1 MSFTLA
7 VIWLTVLAMGLSV
20 GVATAM
26 SVLRGGLLLLALLN
40 NLYKN
45 LIHNLPTSFGVQN

>member
-1 MSFTLA
+1 
-7 VIWLTVLAMGLSV
+7 MGLSI
-20 GVATAM
+20 GIATTM
-26 SVLRGGLLLLALLN
+26 SVMRGGILLLALLN